1 MPARSCTELG
11 AAMVALWVAELRKE
25 AVATRAAA
33 SIEMELETSTARF
46 VLRNIHPDAAN
57 VLREFAS
64 QVVDA
69 RDGGAVWGR
78 CLTQFEATVG
88 TA

>member
-1 MPARSCTELG
+1 MTTRSCTELG
-11 AAMVALWVAELRKE
+11 AAMVALWVAELPKE

>member
-1 MPARSCTELG
+1 M
-11 AAMVALWVAELRKE
+11 
-25 AVATRAAA
+25 
-33 SIEMELETSTARF
+33 ETSTARF
-46 VLRNIHPDAAN
+46 VLRNIHPDAAK

-69 RDGGAVWGR
+69 RDGGAIWGR
-78 CLTQFEATVG
+78 CLTQFEATAG

>member
-11 AAMVALWVAELRKE
+11 A
-25 AVATRAAA
+25 ATRAAA
-33 SIEMELETSTARF
+33 SIEMELETSTSRF
-46 VLRNIHPDAAN
+46 ALRNIHPDAAKT
-57 VLREFAS
+57 LREFAS

-69 RDGGAVWGR
+69 EDGGAIWGR
-78 CLTQFEATVG
+78 CLTQTAG

>member
-1 MPARSCTELG
+1 MI
-11 AAMVALWVAELRKE
+11 ALRVAELRKD

-33 SIEMELETSTARF
+33 SIEMELETSTSRF
-46 VLRNIHPDAAN
+46 VMRNIHPTAAKA
-57 VLREFAS
+57 LREFAS

-69 RDGGAVWGR
+69 QDGGAIWGR
-78 CLTQFEATVG
+78 CLIPGEATAG

>member
-1 MPARSCTELG
+1 MI
-11 AAMVALWVAELRKE
+11 ALRVAELRKE

-33 SIEMELETSTARF
+33 SIEMELETSTSRF
-46 VLRNIHPDAAN
+46 VMRNIHPDAAKA
-57 VLREFAS
+57 LREFAS

-69 RDGGAVWGR
+69 QDGGAIWGR
-78 CLTQFEATVG
+78 CLTQTAG